1 MTTTEQILAAALE
14 LPVEERDRLVDS
26 LLASMDEDA
35 SPLTDEEREEL
46 DRRLDAYHR
55 NPGAASSLE
64 EVKARLLGAG

>member
-1 MTTTEQILAAALE
+1 MTTTEQILAAALD

-46 DRRLDAYHR
+46 DRRLDAYRR
-55 NPGAASSLE
+55 NPAAASPWE
-64 EVKARLLGAG
+64 EVRARIFGAG